1 MSTFQADIRA
11 AAVSLMEDYAASAGI
26 RLQVYAGRPETIHPP
41 TAFVNGIRETIV
53 YSGPT
58 IRIRAPVVEM
68 IVLHRLFDSAEAA
81 AQKDTFIDGF
91 LDWALTRYHEAGVN
105 TVIGVTATED
115 LPNYS
120 PEWIT
125 ERREVYYATA
135 ITMEGLGG

>member
-1 MSTFQADIRA
+1 MVVLVVRRGGHDD
-11 AAVSLMEDYAASAGI
+11 AVGAGDA
-26 RLQVYAGRPETIHPP
+26 LQVYAGRPASIHPP
-41 TAFVNGIRETIV
+41 TAFVDGIRETIV

-68 IVLHRLFDSAEAA
+68 IVVHRLFDSAEAA
-81 AQKDTFIDGF
+81 AQKDAFIDGF
-91 LDWALTRYHEAGVN
+91 LDWVLTRYHEASAN
-105 TVIGVTATED
+105 TVLGVTATED

-120 PEWIT
+120 PDWIT